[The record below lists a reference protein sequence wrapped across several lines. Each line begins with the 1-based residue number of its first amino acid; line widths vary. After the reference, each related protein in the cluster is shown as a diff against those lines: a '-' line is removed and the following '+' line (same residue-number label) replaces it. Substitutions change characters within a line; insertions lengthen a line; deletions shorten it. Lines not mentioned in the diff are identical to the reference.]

1 MKPTLFVVLALAA
14 AGCGRASSST
24 GATASSTI
32 ALTSDD
38 RALFVANPDADSVTV
53 IDPATRS
60 VLAEIALGATPGLDG
75 NGRYEPAIKP
85 RALAILPN
93 DAKVY
98 VAGQTANAVFVLD
111 VKSRRVVTTIPV
123 GAAPVGI

>member
-1 MKPTLFVVLALAA
+1 MKPTLVVVLALAA
-14 AGCGRASSST
+14 TGCGRASTSAV
-24 GATASSTI
+24 ATASSTV

-60 VLAEIALGATPGLDG
+60 VLAEIALGATPTVDG
-75 NGRYEPAIKP
+75 SGRYEPAIKP

-93 DAKVY
+93 DEKVY

-111 VKSRRVVTTIPV
+111 VKTRRLLTSIPV
-123 GAAPVGI
+123 GA